1 MPNSVLN
8 VDDNEAGRYAKTRLL
23 RNAGFRVAEAAT
35 AAEAMECIAEDP
47 PRLVLLDVKL
57 PDLDG
62 RELCRRIKDDPATSH
77 IKVVHTSAAYIT
89 QSDVESG
96 LENGADGYLTS
107 PVEPVELVQTLR
119 SLMQ

>member
-23 RNAGFRVAEAAT
+23 RNAGFNVLEAAT
-35 AAEAMECIAEDP
+35 AAEAMARIAERP

-62 RELCRRIKDDPATSH
+62 RELCRRIKHDPATCH
-77 IKVVHTSAAYIT
+77 IKVVHTSAAYIS

-96 LENGADGYLTS
+96 LESGADRYLTS
-107 PVEPVELVQTLR
+107 PVEPVALVETLR
-119 SLMQ
+119 ALMQ